1 MLSIKAQIIEIVNQI
16 PVGKVMYF
24 GQIGKLIVNQKQSS
38 HIEQAK
44 IRLGFLEHDVV
55 AASQKSSLDQD
66 SVDFAGVSG
75 QVVGFMLSGLPQD
88 QWNLLPWHRVVA
100 KDGYISSLK
109 LGAKGLIQKQLL
121 LGENVSIA
129 EDRVDMAKHL
139 FEANQPEVLF

>member
-1 MLSIKAQIIEIVNQI
+1 MPSIKAQIIEIVNQI
-16 PVGKVMYF
+16 PVGKVMHF
-24 GQIGKLIVNQKQSS
+24 GQIGKLIDNQKQSS

-44 IRLGFLEHDVV
+44 ISLEFLEQDV
-55 AASQKSSLDQD
+55 AATSQKYSFDQD
-66 SVDFAGVSG
+66 LVHFAGVSG

-121 LGENVSIA
+121 LGENISIA

-139 FEANQPEVLF
+139 FELNRSDSLF